1 MTADESQSEG
11 QQPHQLPRFQRAAL
25 HAHQL
30 GVLIAVLGGS
40 AVLLLLAALIM
51 PRFSLDPIWQPIVLN
66 DSAALLVV
74 LIGLY
79 CALQISRWRR
89 EALAAVS
96 TIELATSTASHS
108 GSGWRA
114 QAARIA
120 GLLKPLVSRG
130 SRLLRREELFMAA
143 VALIALWAVRH
154 GWNPAVPGA
163 SLQRAGYVGAGLAL
177 ACAYGL
183 LVLERYLSG
192 PLATEWPEAPALAYL
207 IRAAIL
213 ACVLGALCLIFDAP
227 SRLWPARLAVC
238 SGLIPAALALELL
251 LRALLSSITRAPAA
265 AEPAFL
271 AQTFLARLFTWPPR
285 PWAFVHEELHQ
296 RYGIDLRQ
304 NWAFRFVRRSS
315 LPLIAA
321 VAFIGWLSTGL
332 HELPVARRGI
342 YERFGRPVQVW
353 DPGMHWGLP
362 WPLARMVQ
370 VDNGVVYELAASI
383 STEPQAQADNS
394 GADDPAPASA
404 DRLWDVAH
412 TSENAQV
419 ISSEADA
426 KQNFQVVNMD
436 VRFVYRIG
444 LTHEAAMAVT
454 YRCADVETLI
464 RSTASRVMVHY
475 FASRTLAGLL
485 GAQRDLLARDLQREV
500 QAQMDRFGSG
510 VELLSVLI
518 ESIHPPAGAA
528 AAYHSVQAAVITA
541 QAIVAQERGTAAITV
556 NEAHQ
561 SATAQVDEA
570 TAVARENTVG
580 AEVAQTGSNAELESF
595 RAAGP
600 AFVRERYFNQLA
612 AGLAKANLIVV
623 DHRIGIANN
632 APTIDLRTFSNS
644 GAASP

>member
-1 MTADESQSEG
+1 MTATESHTDG
-11 QQPHQLPRFQRAAL
+11 KLPNQLPRFQRAAV
-25 HAHQL
+25 HSHQL
-30 GVLIAVLGGS
+30 SVLIGALGGS
-40 AVLLLLAALIM
+40 AVVLLIAARILS
-51 PRFSLDPIWQPIVLN
+51 RFGFDPIWQSIVLN
-66 DSAALLVV
+66 DSAALLVIV
-74 LIGLY
+74 IGLY
-79 CALQISRWRR
+79 CALQISRWRS
-89 EALAAVS
+89 EALVERR
-96 TIELATSTASHS
+96 TIELETATAFSDAT
-108 GSGWRA
+108 GWRV
-114 QAARIA
+114 QVVRITR
-120 GLLKPLVSRG
+120 LLKPLVNRG
-130 SRLLRREELFMAA
+130 SQLLRREELFMGA
-143 VALIALWAVRH
+143 VALIALWAVRG
-154 GWNPAVPGA
+154 GWNLALPGA

-192 PLATEWPEAPALAYL
+192 RLEVEWPEAPPLACL
-207 IRAAIL
+207 IRAA
-213 ACVLGALCLIFDAP
+213 VLTFVLSALCLIFDAP
-227 SRLWPARLAVC
+227 LRLWPVRLAVW
-238 SGLIPAALALELL
+238 SGVIPAALALELL
-251 LRALLSSITRAPAA
+251 LRAVLSSITRAPAA
-265 AEPAFL
+265 GEPAFL
-271 AQTFLARLFTWPPR
+271 AQPFLARLFTWPPR
-285 PWAFVHEELHQ
+285 PWALVHEELHQ
-296 RYGIDLRQ
+296 RFGIDLRQ
-304 NWAFRFVRRSS
+304 NWAFRFVRRTS

-370 VDNGVVYELAASI
+370 VDNGVVYELATSI
-383 STEPQAQADNS
+383 SSDPQAQPDSS

-404 DRLWDVAH
+404 DRLWDVTH

-419 ISSEADA
+419 ISSEADS

-454 YRCADVETLI
+454 YRCADVEALI

-541 QAIVAQERGTAAITV
+541 QAIVAQERGSAAITV

-580 AEVAQTGSNAELESF
+580 AEVAQIGSNAELESF

-612 AGLAKANLIVV
+612 AGLAKANLIVL
-623 DHRIGIANN
+623 DHRIGIANS
-632 APTIDLRTFSNS
+632 APTIDLRTFTNG